1 MAESRRKADYRAV
14 CLNVLDVLQTR
25 HRCCQASSLI
35 QFRDA
40 PRDTEACP
48 KSTELAVC
56 RHVEPSFRGLRDANV
71 PCALWFGCGWNDAS
85 LPALPLETLIRRPQ
99 THIAIAVDDDS
110 HRSCRRKRV
119 SSF

>member
-25 HRCCQASSLI
+25 HRCCQASSPI
-35 QFRDA
+35 KFRDA

-48 KSTELAVC
+48 KSAELAVC
-56 RHVEPSFRGLRDANV
+56 R
-71 PCALWFGCGWNDAS
+71 NDAS
-85 LPALPLETLIRRPQ
+85 LPALPLETLITRPQ
-99 THIAIAVDDDS
+99 THIATAVDESPPVDS

-119 SSF
+119 SSFYEAQRQ

>member
-48 KSTELAVC
+48 KSAELC
-56 RHVEPSFRGLRDANV
+56 RLPARRAFGAFGTLTSRAPSGLAADGMTHLSPPCPLKRADQTPSDAYSN
-71 PCALWFGCGWNDAS
+71 GCG
-85 LPALPLETLIRRPQ
+85 
-99 THIAIAVDDDS
+99 
-110 HRSCRRKRV
+110 RV
-119 SSF
+119 TACGQSP